1 MSKEKFRL
9 SPLVVKPDKEKYCEI
24 LYRNIEDFRRLGY
37 DVKQLLIIYGKVCGT
52 RKGEF
57 E

>member
-1 MSKEKFRL
+1 MSIKEKFRL
-9 SPLVVKPDKEKYCEI
+9 PPLKPDKEKYCEI

-37 DVKQLLIIYGKVCGT
+37 DTKQLLIIYGKVCGT
-52 RKGEF
+52 KQGEF